1 MKVVYTNR
9 HIHLNLPLQQ
19 IHPIQFTE
27 LLKPPVGAYPPRA
40 PDILVVLGTAKVMKT
55 LREKVMRTGVT
66 KQRRKRR
73 MKKYLMKCF
82 CTKHFSSKPSL
93 EINII

>member
-1 MKVVYTNR
+1 
-9 HIHLNLPLQQ
+9 
-19 IHPIQFTE
+19 
-27 LLKPPVGAYPPRA
+27 
-40 PDILVVLGTAKVMKT
+40 MKT

-82 CTKHFSSKPSL
+82 FTIHFSFKPSL
-93 EINII
+93 NINISFEKVNFE

>member
-1 MKVVYTNR
+1 MKLLQLMQILPFIR
-9 HIHLNLPLQQ
+9 PMHLLQLIHL
-19 IHPIQFTE
+19 IHSAAQPQSVPTP
-27 LLKPPVGAYPPRA
+27 PPVG
-40 PDILVVLGTAKVMKT
+40 LHTANVMKT

-82 CTKHFSSKPSL
+82 CTKHFSSRLSL
-93 EINII
+93 GVNMS